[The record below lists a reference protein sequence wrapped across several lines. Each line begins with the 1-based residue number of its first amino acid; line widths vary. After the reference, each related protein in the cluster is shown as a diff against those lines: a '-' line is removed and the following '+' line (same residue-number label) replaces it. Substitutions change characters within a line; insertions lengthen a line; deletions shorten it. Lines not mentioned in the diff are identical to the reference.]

1 MTATANA
8 HQTNG
13 GIQTNVP
20 ASALINVT
28 VPAIKSGV
36 LQDVPA
42 SVNLKEYQ
50 GPQVHL
56 LCWLDALQVNIGIHL
71 SASVCAI
78 QDGVKMDGTITQY
91 QTKWLLIVVVGQ

>member
-1 MTATANA
+1 MTANANA

-28 VPAIKSGV
+28 VPAIKFGV
-36 LQDVPA
+36 PQDVLA

-50 GPQVHL
+50 VLQVRSL
-56 LCWLDALQVNIGIHL
+56 SWPDALQVNIGIHQN
-71 SASVCAI
+71 AGVCVT
-78 QDGVKMDGTITQY
+78 QDGAQKIGSTTKY
-91 QTKWLLIVVVGQ
+91 QTKRLLIVAAGH